1 MAIMPTVFKGLQF
14 RTIASLLSLAE
25 IFRRVDTPKISRTV
39 RSAPLHRCGN
49 DLRHGP
55 KASRRYGRTGRT
67 QAGRIFALPFECR
80 CRLCLTPSHALSKIS
95 PNATKSGPGMARAS
109 YSRAIWCHDCQI
121 NWTYSHIDKT
131 KVSRPV
137 ALLERRS
144 KFVYWKR
151 SMRLIKRHYVRLQN

>member
-1 MAIMPTVFKGLQF
+1 MPTVFKGLQF

-67 QAGRIFALPFECR
+67 QAGRIFALPFEGR

-109 YSRAIWCHDCQI
+109 YSRAIWCHDCQVGLTGTAFEI
-121 NWTYSHIDKT
+121 CLLETIDATDQAALCALAKLSERSSKLASHIANGHR
-131 KVSRPV
+131 SR
-137 ALLERRS
+137 
-144 KFVYWKR
+144 
-151 SMRLIKRHYVRLQN
+151 